1 MGNNYHLSADGDMSA
16 LEMYLGVVI
25 MKEGAK
31 AEAVRIYHSGIMLN
45 EKINCCLKGRESK
58 ISIGKND
65 LRG

>member
-1 MGNNYHLSADGDMSA
+1 MPSGAISAQ
-16 LEMYLGVVI
+16 EMYLGVV

-31 AEAVRIYHSGIMLN
+31 AEAVRTYHSGIMLN
-45 EKINCCLKGRESK
+45 EKTNCHLKDRKRK